1 MQNNLIKF
9 LIGALLLFLI
19 SGCGSKYYF
28 EPKDEEVKDSVAYSD
43 SLPSDII
50 FITRAGATLAN
61 GQFITKYSQIPEAT
75 LPKNGRYLGE
85 SEKYYLATTN
95 NKELLLIDKETHSQ
109 NIIALEG
116 NPISVALDHNLAAII
131 FDNSSFVL
139 YDLQLGK
146 AMYKQESTPAPTN
159 NTLIASPYFLS
170 DIAIIPTL
178 DGKLV
183 IVDRNNFKMI
193 RNIVVNGDKHFNNV
207 IFLEAIN
214 DRMVAATPKRVISV
228 SPNVINT
235 FDANLQDILFFGD
248 QIVLFTTE
256 GEVILTDKDLN
267 EIKRQKFPFAHFTAA
282 NHGEKI
288 VILETRGYMI
298 TLSND
303 LSNYEIYSLPNK
315 IDTPAF
321 SGTGKIFVGDEILEV
336 K

>member
-9 LIGALLLFLI
+9 LIGTLLLFLI

-50 FITRAGATLAN
+50 FITRDGATLAN

-116 NPISVALDHNLAAII
+116 NPISVALDNNLAAII
-131 FDNSSFVL
+131 FDNNSFVL

-183 IVDRNNFKMI
+183 IVDRNNFK
-193 RNIVVNGDKHFNNV
+193 F
-207 IFLEAIN
+207 
-214 DRMVAATPKRVISV
+214 
-228 SPNVINT
+228 
-235 FDANLQDILFFGD
+235 
-248 QIVLFTTE
+248 
-256 GEVILTDKDLN
+256 
-267 EIKRQKFPFAHFTAA
+267 
-282 NHGEKI
+282 
-288 VILETRGYMI
+288 
-298 TLSND
+298 
-303 LSNYEIYSLPNK
+303 
-315 IDTPAF
+315 
-321 SGTGKIFVGDEILEV
+321 
-336 K
+336 